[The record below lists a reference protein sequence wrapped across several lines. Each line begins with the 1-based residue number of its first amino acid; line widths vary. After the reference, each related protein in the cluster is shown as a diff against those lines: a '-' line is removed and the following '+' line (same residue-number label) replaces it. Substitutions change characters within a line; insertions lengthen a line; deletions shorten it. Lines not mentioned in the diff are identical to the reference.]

1 MEQTNTNNSTQLI
14 DQTMFTLSGLNLPEN
29 LSPAEWTT
37 IHKDILVCKK
47 AASKWI
53 QQSREYSTKRWGQD
67 FTIDT
72 EIQLEMDLG
81 LALPEAKPALN
92 PADKTRAIL
101 TIEGLSMKFEMWQR
115 KMDSEITGWDADRLN
130 RALELLT
137 PFEQEAARIR
147 SLIGGGG
154 HGNPTK

>member
-1 MEQTNTNNSTQLI
+1 MEETNTNNSIQLI
-14 DQTMFTLSGLNLPEN
+14 DQTMFTLSGLNLRDN
-29 LSPAEWTT
+29 LSPAEWTI
-37 IHKDILVCKK
+37 IHKEILICKK

-115 KMDSEITGWDADRLN
+115 KMDQEITEWDADRLH

-147 SLIGGGG
+147 SLL
-154 HGNPTK
+154 K

>member
-14 DQTMFTLSGLNLPEN
+14 DQTMFTLSGLNLPDN
-29 LSPAEWTT
+29 LTPADWTT
-37 IHKDILVCKK
+37 IHRDILVCKK
-47 AASKWI
+47 AASKWM

-92 PADKTRAIL
+92 PADKTKAIV
-101 TIEGLSMKFEMWQR
+101 TIEGLSQSFILWQR
-115 KMDSEITGWDADRLN
+115 KMSDEIQGWDKDRLN
-130 RALELLT
+130 RALELLE
-137 PFEQEAARIR
+137 PMEREAKRVRELLA
-147 SLIGGGG
+147 
-154 HGNPTK
+154 KV

>member
-1 MEQTNTNNSTQLI
+1 MQLI
-14 DQTMFTLSGLNLPEN
+14 DTTMVTLHALTLPTT
-29 LSPAEWTT
+29 LTKAEWSD
-37 IHKDILVCKK
+37 IHRDLLTCKK
-47 AASKWI
+47 AAAKWL
-53 QQSREYSTKRWGQD
+53 QQSRDYSTDRWGME
-67 FTIDT
+67 FTADT
-72 EIQLEMDLG
+72 EAQLELDLG

-115 KMDSEITGWDADRLN
+115 KMSDEIQQWDADRLH

-137 PFEQEAARIR
+137 PFEQEAKRIR

-154 HGNPTK
+154 HGNPTN